1 MTEQEIKSLAIKA
14 AEEKGFK
21 VTRTNC
27 GHYELETESEIITI
41 GTTTNAKVT
50 VSINRYKKAG
60 LHRIP
65 TAHLLINIGCRTA
78 TAERKINQII

>member
-1 MTEQEIKSLAIKA
+1 MTEQEIKSLAVKA

-21 VTRTNC
+21 VTRTD
-27 GHYELETESEIITI
+27 GEHYELETESEIITI
-41 GTTTNAKVT
+41 GTTTHANAT
-50 VSINRYKKAG
+50 VFINRYKKDR